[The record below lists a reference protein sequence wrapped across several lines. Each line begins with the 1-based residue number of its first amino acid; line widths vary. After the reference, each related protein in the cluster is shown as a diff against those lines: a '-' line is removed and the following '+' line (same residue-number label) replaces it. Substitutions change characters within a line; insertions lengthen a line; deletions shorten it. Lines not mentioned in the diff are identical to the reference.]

1 MKSNKIKGAICGV
14 IAAITYGTNPL
25 GALNLYAEGVN
36 PDSVLFYRY
45 GLSVLILAGLMFF
58 KRESFKISNK
68 ELSLVI
74 ILGVLFATSSLSLF
88 ISFKYLDA
96 GVASSIL
103 FVYPV
108 MVAVI
113 MAFFFKEK
121 VTITT
126 ILSILLSLAGI
137 SLLYQNDNGSTL
149 SSIGVLLVMLSS
161 LAYAIYIVT
170 LNKFSIGFSPV
181 KLTFYVMIFGT
192 ITIIVHSLFDKANH
206 LQILSSASMW
216 GWAFMLAILPT
227 VISLVLMIIAVK
239 EIGSTPTAIMGALE
253 PVTAVAI
260 GVVVFNEAFTVRLF
274 WGILIILFSVMF
286 IIVGKSLPLKIHK
299 VMDHKNKMKSTHK

>member
-45 GLSVLILAGLMFF
+45 GLSVLILAGLMFLQ
-58 KRESFKISNK
+58 RESFKISNK
-68 ELSLVI
+68 ELRLVI
-74 ILGVLFATSSLSLF
+74 ALGVLFATSSISLF
-88 ISFKYLDA
+88 ISFKHLDA

-113 MAFFFKEK
+113 MALFFKEK
-121 VTITT
+121 VTVTT

-137 SLLYQNDNGSTL
+137 SLLYQNDNGVTL
-149 SSIGVLLVMLSS
+149 STIGVLLVMLSS

-170 LNKFSIGFSPV
+170 LNKSSIGLSPV

-192 ITIIVHSLFDKANH
+192 ITIIVHSLLDASNH
-206 LQILSSASMW
+206 LQMLSSVSMW
-216 GWAFMLAILPT
+216 GWAIMLAILPT
-227 VISLVLMIIAVK
+227 VVSLILMVVAVK

-253 PVTAVAI
+253 PVTAVII
-260 GVVVFNEAFTVRLF
+260 GVVIFNEVFTVRLF

-286 IIVGKSLPLKIHK
+286 IIVGKPLTLKIHR
-299 VMDHKNKMKSTHK
+299 VIDHKNKMKSTHK